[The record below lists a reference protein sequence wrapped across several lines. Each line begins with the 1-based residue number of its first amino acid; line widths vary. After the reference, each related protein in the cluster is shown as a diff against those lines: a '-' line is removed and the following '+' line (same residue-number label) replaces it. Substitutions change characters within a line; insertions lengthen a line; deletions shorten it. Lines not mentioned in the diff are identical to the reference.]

1 MLFCGL
7 EILHSP
13 SLNLKPSLNLDFSQI
28 GKKPEFIPQQS
39 DHKKKILEFFLFGKN
54 PEFLPV
60 QSDHKKKFLDFFV
73 SRKKPEILHSPYLNH
88 STTSVTQSQGSRTS
102 LGLRIY

>member
-28 GKKPEFIPQQS
+28 GKK
-39 DHKKKILEFFLFGKN
+39 